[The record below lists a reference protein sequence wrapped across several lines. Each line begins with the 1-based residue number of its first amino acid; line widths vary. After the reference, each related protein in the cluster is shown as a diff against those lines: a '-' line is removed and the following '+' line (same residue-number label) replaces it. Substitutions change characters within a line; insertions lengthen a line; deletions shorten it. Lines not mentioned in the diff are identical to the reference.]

1 MFTPDKLATAIA
13 VNACVD
19 PESEFGQLLKLVIT
33 LEVDPHDLMV
43 EKQDFGG
50 QMEKMLRKAIM
61 ADGVVSKAEK
71 PVVDFFDQL
80 KADPAKQERLSSD
93 IMKLVHGVAE

>member
-1 MFTPDKLATAIA
+1 MFSPDKLATAIA

-19 PESEFGQLLKLVIT
+19 PESEFGQLLKLVIS

-43 EKQDFGG
+43 EKQDFGA
-50 QMEKMLRKAIM
+50 QIEKMLKKAIM
-61 ADGVVSKAEK
+61 ADGVVSKAEQ
-71 PVVDFFDQL
+71 PVIDFFDQL
-80 KADPAKQERLSSD
+80 KADTAKQERMASD